1 MLLGRRLRE
10 VRKNKGYT
18 QTDLAK
24 LLGVSKVT
32 ICGYERGN
40 RVPSLG
46 IFLQLLDIFEV
57 EPNYLLGRDT
67 LISEET
73 TGYKIKVSKEDIKI
87 IKEIKNNATVYR
99 KFIDNPKGVISFI
112 ERKLNK
118 Q

>member
-46 IFLQLLDIFEV
+46 IFLQLLIIV
-57 EPNYLLGRDT
+57 S
-67 LISEET
+67 LIRLFTS
-73 TGYKIKVSKEDIKI
+73 IS
-87 IKEIKNNATVYR
+87 
-99 KFIDNPKGVISFI
+99 SFI
-112 ERKLNK
+112 PCFANERFV